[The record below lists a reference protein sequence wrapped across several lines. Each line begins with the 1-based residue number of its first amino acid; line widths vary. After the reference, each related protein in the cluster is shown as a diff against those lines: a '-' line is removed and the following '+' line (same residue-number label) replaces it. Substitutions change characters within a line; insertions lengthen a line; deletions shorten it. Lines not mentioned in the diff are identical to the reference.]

1 MLTVTDIHFHA
12 CTDAAAARA
21 VEEKGQEQEK
31 VREEVARMRAMS
43 VLRFVGVHVLAAT
56 PLIPLRRRLQRRK
69 EQQAE
74 TAEMKK
80 TEAMRMAMM
89 NVLMEYEEQDHFVDA
104 AAGDDDEGDDDEHED
119 DEEED
124 EDEEQEQEEEE
135 EEEEDLDEDEEEE
148 EQEEEEEEEEEE
160 KGEAEKEEAEEEE
173 EEEEEAEEKR
183 MRYIDPEDWT
193 AERNM
198 LDGLVSKTVP
208 LNPSFVFVGGDM
220 QNWWP
225 NEGGQKDRNR
235 PGGMSDADFQE
246 LCSKNLGRKQ
256 RASVREALE
265 GAGIPVYYTPGNH
278 DIGDH
283 PDVQTLERY
292 VTGSSG
298 ENGWGPLFQRVKQEG
313 GILYLQ
319 FNSQVYWSTAEV
331 LDDYRAKQLEFLQ
344 AEVSNMNSNI
354 KRLVLLTHIPPF
366 MSSVDEKEGW
376 ANWKQVYRKQILDLL
391 SEPRVPMLWVCGHF
405 HANVETDVTYQ
416 GVPMSIRVTSA
427 AGTTMQWDGL
437 NELTSQQAET
447 VASKDIANA
456 FAEDIE
462 FSKIKQRLRAQ
473 PDRSGLR
480 IFRFD
485 EDDGS
490 FEDQWYTL
498 DQLDKKP
505 EA

>member
-1 MLTVTDIHFHA
+1 
-12 CTDAAAARA
+12 
-21 VEEKGQEQEK
+21 
-31 VREEVARMRAMS
+31 
-43 VLRFVGVHVLAAT
+43 
-56 PLIPLRRRLQRRK
+56 
-69 EQQAE
+69 
-74 TAEMKK
+74 
-80 TEAMRMAMM
+80 
-89 NVLMEYEEQDHFVDA
+89 
-104 AAGDDDEGDDDEHED
+104 
-119 DEEED
+119 
-124 EDEEQEQEEEE
+124 
-135 EEEEDLDEDEEEE
+135 
-148 EQEEEEEEEEEE
+148 
-160 KGEAEKEEAEEEE
+160 
-173 EEEEEAEEKR
+173 
-183 MRYIDPEDWT
+183 YIDPEDWT
-193 AERNM
+193 DERNM

-225 NEGGQKDRNR
+225 NEGAQKDRNR

-246 LCSKNLGRKQ
+246 LCSKDLGRKQ
-256 RASVREALE
+256 RASVRRSLEALE

-292 VTGSSG
+292 VGSSG

-319 FNSQVYWSTAEV
+319 LNSQVYWSTAEV

-344 AEVSNMNSNI
+344 AEVSNMQASI

-437 NELTSQQAET
+437 NEPWSNS
-447 VASKDIANA
+447 SKDSLI
-456 FAEDIE
+456 
-462 FSKIKQRLRAQ
+462 RMVR
-473 PDRSGLR
+473 R
-480 IFRFD
+480 
-485 EDDGS
+485 
-490 FEDQWYTL
+490 
-498 DQLDKKP
+498 P
-505 EA
+505 EE

>member
-1 MLTVTDIHFHA
+1 
-12 CTDAAAARA
+12 
-21 VEEKGQEQEK
+21 
-31 VREEVARMRAMS
+31 MR
-43 VLRFVGVHVLAAT
+43 LNLLLG
-56 PLIPLRRRLQRRK
+56 RRLPLALSFYQILSLGALTSLAFSIRLDLPPDSGGR
-69 EQQAE
+69 
-74 TAEMKK
+74 
-80 TEAMRMAMM
+80 
-89 NVLMEYEEQDHFVDA
+89 NHLMVHITDPQL
-104 AAGDDDEGDDDEHED
+104 GMLN
-119 DEEED
+119 
-124 EDEEQEQEEEE
+124 Q
-135 EEEEDLDEDEEEE
+135 
-148 EQEEEEEEEEEE
+148 
-160 KGEAEKEEAEEEE
+160 
-173 EEEEEAEEKR
+173 
-183 MRYIDPEDWT
+183 YIDPEDWT
-193 AERNM
+193 DERNM

-225 NEGGQKDRNR
+225 NEGAQKDRNR

-246 LCSKNLGRKQ
+246 LCSKDLGRKQ
-256 RASVREALE
+256 RASVRRSLEALE

-292 VTGSSG
+292 VGSSG

-319 FNSQVYWSTAEV
+319 LNSQVYWSTAEV

-344 AEVSNMNSNI
+344 AEVSNMQASI

-456 FAEDIE
+456 FAEDIG

-498 DQLDKKP
+498 DQLDEMP